1 MKLFRDK
8 NRGPKLKSED
18 VVIPEEY
25 LEYER
30 EAEERKR
37 LEAENAEADATPAQE
52 AEEIDDDPI
61 AIRVEELLNTSKK
74 TLQEKA
80 AEEKRPVPDVT
91 IGEVV
96 ETLEEM
102 LPDEP
107 PEEPEP
113 TGEEID
119 LEEALLAEKQRSNR
133 AAKQA
138 RRRAKKEALHAPKEK
153 PSAVASEA
161 EAPAPPKKKKESNVP
176 AGFVVLL
183 VVVAFLVATIVVMLG
198 PLMRIDDVQVNDL
211 QNMSEAQVEEIAGN
225 PVGQNLFLYRTGQA
239 EQELSYY
246 PYVQAVEIK
255 RHFPHWIE
263 INITERQPAGV
274 LLNNGSYLQFSKD
287 GVLLDNTK
295 SLTNQSLPLV
305 TGFSMDEVPSPG
317 EAFKDNARFSDIL
330 KVVNACSDDLL
341 SMIQEINIKDRNN
354 ILAYTSQGIEI
365 RIGGVDNIDARMA
378 NLNDIM
384 DQVILSGIIDEPI
397 EAIDI
402 RYEKS
407 PVVVLEGYDN
417 IDVSEY
423 LDDEDAENSD
433 SNTAATSSS
442 QQSHANSA
450 ATTSGNQNSAAAS
463 SNSGSAQT
471 ADYGQTGND
480 NASYGYGTGY
490 DQSGGYTNGYDQ
502 SGYDTGYGAASGT
515 GT

>member
-161 EAPAPPKKKKESNVP
+161 EEPAPPKKKKESNVP

-295 SLTNQSLPLV
+295 SLTNQSLPLI

-317 EAFKDNARFSDIL
+317 
-330 KVVNACSDDLL
+330 
-341 SMIQEINIKDRNN
+341 
-354 ILAYTSQGIEI
+354 
-365 RIGGVDNIDARMA
+365 
-378 NLNDIM
+378 
-384 DQVILSGIIDEPI
+384 
-397 EAIDI
+397 
-402 RYEKS
+402 
-407 PVVVLEGYDN
+407 
-417 IDVSEY
+417 
-423 LDDEDAENSD
+423 
-433 SNTAATSSS
+433 
-442 QQSHANSA
+442 
-450 ATTSGNQNSAAAS
+450 
-463 SNSGSAQT
+463 
-471 ADYGQTGND
+471 
-480 NASYGYGTGY
+480 
-490 DQSGGYTNGYDQ
+490 
-502 SGYDTGYGAASGT
+502 
-515 GT
+515 